1 MAGVSHRFGRFQAL
15 DDVSFTV
22 PRGAF
27 AALLGVNGAGKTTL
41 FSLITRLYTRPRGG
55 SRWRASTRGG
65 SRARR
70 LARLGVVF
78 QSRALDGDLTL
89 RQNLTYHAA
98 LQGLG
103 GRAAKTRIGEVL
115 ALVGL
120 AERGGVKANALSG
133 GQQRRAE
140 IARALLHRPELL
152 LLDEATA
159 GLDLRARAEVQA
171 LVRRLIAEE
180 GVSTL
185 WATHVFDEVA
195 PGDEVG
201 DPAPGRGARGRHG
214 GGDRGGGDA
223 RGAVPRDDRAGR
235 GGDRGMRAGWGTA
248 FAGITRREALRFANQ
263 RERFLAAL
271 VRPLVWL
278 FIFAAGFRS
287 VLGLSITPPYQTY
300 VLYEVYVTPGLCGMI
315 LLFSGMQSSLSM
327 VYDRETGAMRTLL
340 VSPYPRWFLLGSKL
354 VASVLV
360 SVLQV
365 YAFLVIAWFWGVR
378 GAALGLCDG
387 AAGAGDGRGSCWAR
401 SGF

>member
-1 MAGVSHRFGRFQAL
+1 MDEGAAPALSVAGVSHRFGRFQAL

-41 FSLITRLYTRPRGG
+41 FSLVTRLYN
-55 SRWRASTRGG
+55 STSGRIEVAGFD
-65 SRARR
+65 ARR
-70 LARLGVVF
+70 QPGEALARLGVVF
-78 QSRALDGDLTL
+78 QNKALDGDLTL

-120 AERGGVKANALSG
+120 ADRGGVKANALSG

-140 IARALLHRPELL
+140 IARALLHRPQLL

-195 PGDEVG
+195 PGDEVVIL
-201 DPAPGRGARGRHG
+201 H
-214 GGDRGGGDA
+214 
-223 RGAVPRDDRAGR
+223 RGAVLAV
-235 GGDRGMRAGWGTA
+235 GTA
-248 FAGITRREALRFANQ
+248 AEIAGEGTLA
-263 RERFLAAL
+263 ERFLAL
-271 VRPLVWL
+271 
-278 FIFAAGFRS
+278 
-287 VLGLSITPPYQTY
+287 
-300 VLYEVYVTPGLCGMI
+300 
-315 LLFSGMQSSLSM
+315 
-327 VYDRETGAMRTLL
+327 TGQDAEA
-340 VSPYPRWFLLGSKL
+340 VE
-354 VASVLV
+354 A
-360 SVLQV
+360 
-365 YAFLVIAWFWGVR
+365 
-378 GAALGLCDG
+378 
-387 AAGAGDGRGSCWAR
+387 
-401 SGF
+401 

>member
-1 MAGVSHRFGRFQAL
+1 MTKVTEREPTVPATAPALAVQGVSHRFGRFQAL

-41 FSLITRLYTRPRGG
+41 FSLITRLYD
-55 SRWRASTRGG
+55 STSGRIEVAGFD
-65 SRARR
+65 ARR
-70 LARLGVVF
+70 RPSEALARLGVVF

-98 LQGLG
+98 LHGLG
-103 GRAAKTRIGEVL
+103 GRAAKARIAEVL

-120 AERGGVKANALSG
+120 GDRGGVRASALSG

-195 PGDEVG
+195 PGDEVVIL
-201 DPAPGRGARGRHG
+201 H
-214 GGDRGGGDA
+214 
-223 RGAVPRDDRAGR
+223 RGAVLAVGSAAEIAG
-235 GGDRGMRAGWGTA
+235 
-248 FAGITRREALRFANQ
+248 EATLAA
-263 RERFLAAL
+263 RFLAMT
-271 VRPLVWL
+271 
-278 FIFAAGFRS
+278 G
-287 VLGLSITPPYQTY
+287 
-300 VLYEVYVTPGLCGMI
+300 E
-315 LLFSGMQSSLSM
+315 
-327 VYDRETGAMRTLL
+327 DREA
-340 VSPYPRWFLLGSKL
+340 
-354 VASVLV
+354 
-360 SVLQV
+360 
-365 YAFLVIAWFWGVR
+365 IAG
-378 GAALGLCDG
+378 
-387 AAGAGDGRGSCWAR
+387 
-401 SGF
+401 